1 MTGWEWMIVGVIA
14 GLGAALII
22 PTLQS
27 RPSGVAQATNGE
39 RRIVFPFVGTSLTT
53 RALEAAIRLARV
65 EGATLVPVYLA
76 IVPMHLDLSAAL
88 PRQSSFATG
97 LLEAIDQK
105 ASRQGVPVDT
115 RIERGRTVR
124 HAMQMLCQHEDF
136 FRMVVASA
144 TRESDGLDPEDVAW
158 ALRYM
163 PGEIIAVRP
172 GAEPIADQIPELTR
186 AGRLRSALSRPEA
199 RIPSGIRA
207 AHG

>member
-1 MTGWEWMIVGVIA
+1 MMGWAWMIVGIVVGA
-14 GLGAALII
+14 GAAML
-22 PTLQS
+22 LS
-27 RPSGVAQATNGE
+27 ALRHRPSGVAQATDGE

-53 RALEAAIRLARV
+53 RALEAAIRLARS
-65 EGATLVPVYLA
+65 ENATLVPVYLA
-76 IVPMHLDLSAAL
+76 IVPMHLDLNTAL
-88 PRQSSFATG
+88 PRQSQFATG

-105 ASRQGVPVDT
+105 ASREGVPVDT

-124 HAMQMLCQHEDF
+124 HAMQCLCRHEDF

-172 GAEPIADQIPELTR
+172 AADPIADLIPELTR
-186 AGRLRSALSRPEA
+186 AGRLRSALSRPESK
-199 RIPSGIRA
+199 IPAGIRA
-207 AHG
+207 AHS